1 MADETIPIRRA
12 TVPIP
17 DFVANAAAAQKQP
30 ETKYPSELIPLP
42 TKGWFYPEGHILS
55 SGEVEVKQMTAKEED
70 ILANQELIKKGKV
83 LDKLIESLLVNKSIV
98 PSEILV
104 PDKNA
109 IFLGIRRL
117 AYGDDY
123 AVSITCPKCDKS
135 NSVKINLG
143 LLNNKSFD
151 FDKHPKG
158 QNAFLFQLPKSGIQV
173 TYKLLNQ
180 IDEKSIEL
188 ELEGLKKTNKESS
201 NELTTRLRY
210 LITSIDG
217 NTDKSVIRK
226 FVDTTLSAM
235 DSLALRKHIKEN
247 NPDVD
252 MSFDFKCADCDFERR
267 MDVPMGASFLWP
279 DIDS

>member
-143 LLNNKSFD
+143 LLNNKPFD

-217 NTDKSVIRK
+217 NTDKSAIRK

>member
-17 DFVANAAAAQKQP
+17 DFVANAAAAQKQT

-143 LLNNKSFD
+143 LLNNKPFD